1 MGLIS
6 KHLRNLNVEMS
17 IPSINILN
25 YRLFLNNAMCKQITH
40 NTHIYIFISLPSSY
54 NSGVLEYA
62 LLMVFIVIE
71 GCSRGKEI
79 FGS

>member
-1 MGLIS
+1 MVLIS
-6 KHLRNLNVEMS
+6 KHLRNVNVEMS

-40 NTHIYIFISLPSSY
+40 NACFFHHYLPLTILVCFLDCALFV
-54 NSGVLEYA
+54 VL
-62 LLMVFIVIE
+62 IVIE